1 MQAAQA
7 GMTDPALMMEL
18 VRKID
23 ALANKPTIV
32 QVDGETIARASASGA
47 ASSADRSFTPV
58 ATY

>member
-1 MQAAQA
+1 M
-7 GMTDPALMMEL
+7 
-18 VRKID
+18 
-23 ALANKPTIV
+23 V